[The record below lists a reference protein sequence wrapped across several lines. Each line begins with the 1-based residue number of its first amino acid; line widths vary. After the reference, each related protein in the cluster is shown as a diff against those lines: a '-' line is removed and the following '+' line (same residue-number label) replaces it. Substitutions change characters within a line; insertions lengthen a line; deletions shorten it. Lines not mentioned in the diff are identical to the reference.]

1 MLSRLL
7 MQFVSQIIPS
17 QISHQP
23 EETSSIDAAGILY
36 AGLTA
41 WSSLFVTGQLGG
53 IAGALTSQ
61 GGGRGR
67 RVCIL
72 GASGGVG
79 SIATQICRAENVET
93 IATCATDAFQLVKN
107 LGADYVIDY
116 TQPESTEQLCELG
129 PYDIIL
135 DCAGKGVDYATQV
148 QWKFDQFITLSSPL
162 LRNFDAHGM
171 SIGLFKNMFSLLD
184 SNVQSVTKHRGL
196 TKWGFFVPAPQG
208 IEYLRKLQNRKKLA
222 SVIDRV
228 YDFNETNDAYQRVI
242 DGHLRGKVVLNLKK
256 I

>member
-1 MLSRLL
+1 M
-7 MQFVSQIIPS
+7 
-17 QISHQP
+17 QISHLP
-23 EETSSIDAAGILY
+23 EKTSSIDAAGVLY

-41 WSSLFVTGQLGG
+41 WSSLFITGQLGG
-53 IAGALTSQ
+53 ITGALTSQ

-79 SIATQICRAENVET
+79 SIATQICKAENVET
-93 IATCATDAFQLVKN
+93 IATCSTDAYQLVKN
-107 LGADYVIDY
+107 LGADYVVDY
-116 TQPESTEQLCELG
+116 TEPESIGQLCELG

-135 DCAGKGVDYATQV
+135 DCAGKGVDYATQLP
-148 QWKFDQFITLSSPL
+148 WTFDQFITLSSPL
-162 LRNFDAHGM
+162 LRNFDANGM
-171 SIGLFKNMFSLLD
+171 GIGLFKNMFSLLD

-208 IEYLRKLQNRKKLA
+208 IEYLRKLRSRKKLT

-228 YDFNETNDAYQRVI
+228 YDFDETSDAYQRVI
-242 DGHLRGKVVLNLKK
+242 DGHLRGKVVLNLRYDKQ
-256 I
+256 

>member
-1 MLSRLL
+1 M
-7 MQFVSQIIPS
+7 F

-23 EETSSIDAAGILY
+23 EKTSSIDAAGILY

-61 GGGRGR
+61 GGGRGK

-79 SIATQICRAENVET
+79 SIATQICNAEMVET
-93 IATCATDAFQLVKN
+93 IATCSTDAFQLVKN
-107 LGADYVIDY
+107 LGADYVVDY
-116 TQPESTEQLCELG
+116 THPESIEQLCELG

-135 DCAGKGVDYATQV
+135 DCAGKGVAYATQV
-148 QWKFDQFITLSSPL
+148 PWKFDQFITLTSPL

-171 SIGLFKNMFSLLD
+171 GIGLFKNMFDLLD

-208 IEYLRKLQNRKKLA
+208 IEYLQKLRNRKKLT

-242 DGHLRGKVVLNLKK
+242 DGHLRGKLVLNLRYNKQPT
-256 I
+256 